1 MSYCVG
7 LTGGICSG
15 KSTVAAL
22 FAQHGVPVIDSDA
35 ISHQLTRPDGAAIEA
50 IRAAFG
56 PEYIDARNALDRA
69 RMRELIFHDAA
80 AKSRLEAILHPLIR
94 ARMMAEAATVRAPY
108 ALLVVPLLFEAANY
122 RELAKRT
129 LVVDCEESA
138 QLARAMRRGLSE
150 RDARAVMASQMARR
164 DRLKLAD
171 DIIRNDGKPETLSP
185 QVEALHRSYLALSTG
200 NN

>member
-1 MSYCVG
+1 MSYSVG

-22 FAQHGVPVIDSDA
+22 FAQHGVPVIEADA

-56 PEYIDARNALDRA
+56 PEYIDARNALDRT
-69 RMRELIFHDAA
+69 RMRELVFRDKA
-80 AKSRLEAILHPLIR
+80 AKSRLEAILHPMIR

-122 RELAKRT
+122 RELAART

-138 QLARAMRRGLSE
+138 QLARAVWRGLSE
-150 RDARAVMASQMARR
+150 AEARTIMASQMARR

-171 DIIRNDGKPETLSP
+171 DIIQNDGEPDALP
-185 QVEALHRSYLALSTG
+185 ALVAALHQNYLALSTG